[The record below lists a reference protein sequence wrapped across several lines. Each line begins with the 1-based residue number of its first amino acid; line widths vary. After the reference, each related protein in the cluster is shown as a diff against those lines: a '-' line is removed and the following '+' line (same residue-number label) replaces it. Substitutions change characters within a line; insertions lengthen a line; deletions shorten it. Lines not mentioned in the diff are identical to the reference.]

1 MNSILEVTD
10 LNVSFPTR
18 NGVIHASQQVSFRIS
33 KGKSCVLV
41 GETGSGKSVIGQSVL
56 RLLPQKSIISGSIRY
71 KGLDILTLSEEEF
84 SHLRGREISLVP
96 QNPSASLD
104 PLMKCGDQIAESVE
118 LRGVKKSSVTEEVL
132 HILSNLRFLDPV
144 RVSLSLPSRLSGGM
158 RQRVATGIALASKPQ
173 FLVLDEPTK
182 GLDYAARTSTIDILH
197 HIKANRQDT
206 QLLITHDL
214 DLAHR
219 IGDTMGVLY
228 SGELVEFGPVNE
240 IFSNPLHPYTKGL
253 ISALPRN
260 GMKPIPGSCP
270 GFLNLPKGCYFHK
283 RCPHP
288 CARGEDVHP
297 EICDISEERQ
307 VRCHRFSA

>member
-18 NGVIHASQQVSFRIS
+18 TGVIHASQQVTFRIS

-56 RLLPQKSIISGSIRY
+56 RLLPQKSIVSGSIRY
-71 KGLDILTLSEEEF
+71 KGSDLFMMSEEEF

-96 QNPSASLD
+96 QNPSGSLD

-118 LRGVKKSSVTEEVL
+118 LRGVKKASLSKEVL

-144 RVSLSLPSRLSGGM
+144 RVSLSLPYRLSGGM
-158 RQRVATGIALASKPQ
+158 RQRVATGIALASEPK

-182 GLDYAARTSTIDILH
+182 GLDYASRTSTIEILQH
-197 HIKANRQDT
+197 MKAKRQDT
-206 QLLITHDL
+206 QLIITHDL
-214 DLAHR
+214 DLAHC
-219 IGDTMGVLY
+219 IGDSMGVLY

-260 GMKPIPGSCP
+260 GMKAIPGSCP
-270 GFLNLPKGCYFHK
+270 GFMNLPKGCYFHK

-288 CARGEDVHP
+288 CTSGEDIHP
-297 EICDISEERQ
+297 EMYDISEERQ